1 MLNFRKGN
9 LVTALLEG
17 DVDVLLHQANCQ
29 NTMGSG
35 IAKEIKERAPGAYLS
50 DTLYHR
56 FCKRNH
62 KSMLGTYSSSRV
74 KSKSIVINLYGQD
87 FYSNRE
93 IGQPDTQYWALFKA
107 LSAIKDKLKGKR
119 VGIPKRIGC
128 GLGGGDWDL
137 VLHFLVVEYG
147 DLDVYIYEYDP
158 TEEENQ

>member
-35 IAKEIKERAPGAYLS
+35 IAKEIRERLPDAYTA
-50 DTLYHR
+50 DTKAHQHGKNCLGSYSIGLY
-56 FCKRNH
+56 
-62 KSMLGTYSSSRV
+62 GTMSNSRH
-74 KSKSIVINLYGQD
+74 IINLYGQD
-87 FYSNRE
+87 FYGNRDK
-93 IGQPDTQYWALFKA
+93 GLPDTQYWALFKA
-107 LSAIKDKLKGKR
+107 MSTIKDKLKGKR